1 MCYKRER
8 ETDRQ
13 TDRQTEIEREGS
25 YHIKITNI
33 FMEASARQEQNSI
46 KGLPLG
52 PIRLSMMPMSTEN
65 TTKPRTF
72 IELVP
77 DFPGS
82 QIILEYSEI

>member
-1 MCYKRER
+1 
-8 ETDRQ
+8 
-13 TDRQTEIEREGS
+13 
-25 YHIKITNI
+25 
-33 FMEASARQEQNSI
+33 MEASARQEQKSI